1 MLNVFDEIDTE
12 YELAAY
18 RLKLLA
24 LADRFAAG
32 ERTSVGGE
40 AQHCAD
46 ALICLLDEA
55 PLGKR
60 EKVDH
65 LMDRY
70 EALRASCLA

>member
-32 ERTSVGGE
+32 ERTSVGGGS
-40 AQHCAD
+40 A
-46 ALICLLDEA
+46 
-55 PLGKR
+55 
-60 EKVDH
+60 
-65 LMDRY
+65 
-70 EALRASCLA
+70 ALRGRPYLPVRRSAAGEAGEGRSPNGSI

>member
-32 ERTSVGGE
+32 ERTSVGG
-40 AQHCAD
+40 
-46 ALICLLDEA
+46 
-55 PLGKR
+55 GKR
-60 EKVDH
+60 ITARTP
-65 LMDRY
+65 LF
-70 EALRASCLA
+70 AC